1 MQIYLVG
8 GAVRDMLLKLPQ
20 SDKDYVVF
28 GATPDEMKN
37 LGFIEVG
44 KNFPVF
50 LHPVT
55 KEEYALARREIKT
68 GLKHT
73 DFKFDFSKDVTK
85 EEDVL
90 RRDFTMNALMYN
102 EQNHELIDL
111 VGGKIDIENKIIR
124 HITDKHFPED
134 PLRVLRM
141 CRFSAQLDFEIASQ
155 TLELA
160 KIMVT
165 KGDLKNL
172 SPERIFQEFEK
183 ALTTKHFEKFLISMH
198 ECFALNEIL
207 PEIEL
212 LYQSH
217 IQKWQKLF
225 QNDSVLKPVIKYA
238 LFVSDLTFEQI
249 QNIEK
254 RLKIPKIYSDFAKCY
269 HQNKDILFEKSPF
282 AKDMILFLNHVSR
295 FQNKERLESVF
306 EAALTELEA
315 DENKVFLKEILQKNI
330 ERLRLNF
337 EIQKSLHATDMPS
350 FETLKK
356 DKEFKQKILDF
367 RTEKFV

>member
-8 GAVRDMLLKLPQ
+8 GAVRDMLLKISQ

-28 GATPDEMKN
+28 GATPDEMKS

-44 KNFPVF
+44 KDFPVF

-68 GLKHT
+68 GPKHT

-85 EEDVL
+85 QEDVL
-90 RRDFTMNALMYN
+90 RRDFTINALMYDEKN
-102 EQNHELIDL
+102 KKIIDL
-111 VGGKIDIENKIIR
+111 VGGTIDIENKIIR
-124 HITDKHFPED
+124 HIDDRHFPED

-141 CRFSAQLDFEIASQ
+141 CRLSAKLDFEIAPQ

-160 KIMVT
+160 KSMCLN
-165 KGDLKNL
+165 GELKNL

-183 ALTTKHFEKFLISMH
+183 ALATPHFEKFLIFMH

-217 IQKWQKLF
+217 LKKWQKLF
-225 QNDSVLKPVIKYA
+225 QNASVSKPVIKYA
-238 LFVSDLTFEQI
+238 LLVSDLTFEQI
-249 QNIEK
+249 QNIKK

-269 HQNKDILFEKSPF
+269 LQNKDILFEKTP
-282 AKDMILFLNHVSR
+282 
-295 FQNKERLESVF
+295 Q
-306 EAALTELEA
+306 
-315 DENKVFLKEILQKNI
+315 
-330 ERLRLNF
+330 
-337 EIQKSLHATDMPS
+337 
-350 FETLKK
+350 KK
-356 DKEFKQKILDF
+356 DLIL
-367 RTEKFV
+367 